1 MILCSAQDINK
12 KGAGNGQTPLMAA
25 VLQGKT
31 KNVVSL
37 LKHNPDVTLGEKDG
51 CT

>member
-1 MILCSAQDINK
+1 VFYVAAQDINK
-12 KGAGNGQTPLMAA
+12 KGQGGQTPLMAA

>member
-1 MILCSAQDINK
+1 
-12 KGAGNGQTPLMAA
+12 MAS

-31 KNVVSL
+31 KNVIAL

-51 CT
+51 CESLSPVLSTLHSAPAVA